1 MVRLLLQ
8 ARQRKPPRL
17 DRRGQDGKR
26 IWGRI
31 TLQSLQ
37 QIGRG
42 FLGSAR
48 GGAAAP
54 AEALGALS

>member
-1 MVRLLLQ
+1 MVRLLLH
-8 ARQRKPPRL
+8 ARQRKPLRL

-31 TLQSLQ
+31 SLQSLQ

-42 FLGSAR
+42 FMRSAR
-48 GGAAAP
+48 GGAAVP
-54 AEALGALS
+54 AEAFGALS

>member
-8 ARQRKPPRL
+8 ARQKNPLHL

-31 TLQSLQ
+31 SLQSLQ

-42 FLGSAR
+42 FKASAR
-48 GGAAAP
+48 GGAALP
-54 AEALGALS
+54 AEAIGALS